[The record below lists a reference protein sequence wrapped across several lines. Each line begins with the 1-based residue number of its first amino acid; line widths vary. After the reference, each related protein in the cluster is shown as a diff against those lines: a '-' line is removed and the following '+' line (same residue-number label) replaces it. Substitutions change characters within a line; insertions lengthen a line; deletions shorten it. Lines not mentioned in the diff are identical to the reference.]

1 MKRVFYALVFCAA
14 LLLIS
19 TTVFAVETNNN
30 ADSIEYYTFAEI
42 FPDANFREYVTDTVL
57 ADSTDS
63 KANDAALTAEQLDRI
78 STYSWVIY
86 LQSFAPDMDLQE
98 FEERVCCVMENR
110 MLVDVIDRALLRLKR
125 YPDRGELYYE
135 ILTKQFIHRFNST
148 EKELLD
154 ELNMERSVFYDRKRE
169 AIFLLSLCLFGYAVP
184 ELQEELEMPRLYPD

>member
-1 MKRVFYALVFCAA
+1 MASVSTWSGIRNKLENDYLCPALRGHIQYFATSYSKSADHEGRAA
-14 LLLIS
+14 I
-19 TTVFAVETNNN
+19 
-30 ADSIEYYTFAEI
+30 
-42 FPDANFREYVTDTVL
+42 R
-57 ADSTDS
+57 
-63 KANDAALTAEQLDRI
+63 
-78 STYSWVIY
+78 IY